1 MSFEDILKRGEREI
15 DDLLHRDRHTSAA
28 QPAAAVTIRATTPG
42 GPVSLSADLHAVA
55 ARLENYDDDTLAALD
70 AVKAN
75 PATADAFAVLRDL
88 TGFNVNPGIITLVTS
103 GLTALRGQ
111 LQAEATATAAPAPD
125 AQPQFTPAGPQVAGR
140 A

>member
-1 MSFEDILKRGEREI
+1 MESVMERFEDWAHL
-15 DDLLHRDRHTSAA
+15 RHHGQSQTPA
-28 QPAAAVTIRATTPG
+28 PGPVTLAAAPPEESIHM
-42 GPVSLSADLHAVA
+42 SLSADLHAVA
-55 ARLENYDDDTLAALD
+55 NRLENYDDDTLAALD

-88 TGFNVNPGIITLVTS
+88 TGFNVNPSIITLVTS

-111 LQAEATATAAPAPD
+111 LQAEAAASGATPAD
-125 AQPQFTPAGPQVAGR
+125 VAPAGPVIAGQ